1 MIDLYF
7 SIYKLE
13 MFFQN
18 LSKND
23 CIGNIFPKLD
33 FLKESIYTDIGGGI
47 MIQRPEYLEE
57 LKRWKDQ
64 DVIKVIT
71 GVRRCGKSTLFGLF
85 IDYLKENNIS
95 EEQIIH
101 VNLED
106 ADYNFKD
113 YRELYDYINKQLDS
127 KKQYY
132 VFLDEVQNVLGFQKA
147 VDSLYIKKNVDV
159 YITGSNAYLLSGEL
173 ATLLSGRYIEI
184 KMLPLSFKE
193 YRTAFHDK
201 NDYQLFLDYMKNGG
215 MPGNINILQTHPN
228 DIDKYLDGIFST
240 IVYKD
245 IMARN
250 NISEK
255 MVLEGILKFIFDS
268 IGSPI
273 STKRISD
280 TLTSK
285 GMPIS
290 NHTVENYITAFL
302 ESFLIYKAERFD
314 VKGKNLLVR
323 DYKYYVVDTG
333 LRSYLLGKKANS
345 DMGHILENIVYLE
358 LLRRGYKVYVGKVDD
373 LEVDFVAENRDGLQ
387 YYQVALT
394 VRDEKVLE
402 RELRSLQKTGDHY
415 PKILLTFDM
424 DLEAD
429 YDGIKKINVV
439 DWLLENKE

>member
-1 MIDLYF
+1 MI
-7 SIYKLE
+7 E
-13 MFFQN
+13 R
-18 LSKND
+18 
-23 CIGNIFPKLD
+23 
-33 FLKESIYTDIGGGI
+33 T
-47 MIQRPEYLEE
+47 EYLEE
-57 LKRWKDQ
+57 LKRWKDK
-64 DVIKVIT
+64 DLIKVIT
-71 GVRRCGKSTLFGLF
+71 GIRRCGKSTLFELYMNF
-85 IDYLKENNIS
+85 LKENNIND
-95 EEQIIH
+95 EQIIH
-101 VNLED
+101 INLED
-106 ADYNFKD
+106 ANYDFEGYKQ
-113 YRELYDYINKQLDS
+113 LYDYINNKLDS

-132 VFLDEVQNVLGFQKA
+132 VFLDEVQNVSEFQKA

-173 ATLLSGRYIEI
+173 ATLLSGRYVEI

-193 YRTAFHDK
+193 YVSAFDDK
-201 NDYQLFLDYMKNGG
+201 NYQQLFLNYMKNGG
-215 MPGNINILQTHPN
+215 MPGNISILKTNPN

-250 NISEK
+250 NISDK
-255 MVLEGILKFIFDS
+255 MLLESVLKFIFDS

-273 STKRISD
+273 STKKISD

-285 GMPIS
+285 GMSTS

-314 VKGKNLLVR
+314 VKGKNLLAR
-323 DYKYYVVDTG
+323 DYKYYAVDSG
-333 LRSYLLGKKANS
+333 LRSYLLGKKADS

-373 LEVDFVAENRDGLQ
+373 LEVDFVAENRDGLK

-415 PKILLTFDM
+415 PKILLTLDM

-429 YDGIKKINVV
+429 YDGITKINVV
-439 DWLLENKE
+439 DWLLKEE